1 MDGGTAQ
8 RCVCVCLCVW
18 VGFSQRCSPQARM
31 ASKSKAFW
39 ALERHMKC
47 KARGH
52 SNWAVDCRMARWPF
66 FLRLLRQFSWMFSF
80 IVSLLFLSV
89 CHYGCNAA
97 YQSFFEFCD
106 WHDPDGSISVKPHY
120 QLESPATVTASKFE
134 FSIHSRDCVK
144 FPSQS
149 HF

>member
-1 MDGGTAQ
+1 MCA
-8 RCVCVCLCVW
+8 CLCVW

-39 ALERHMKC
+39 ADSTLDRHMKC
-47 KARGH
+47 RARGH
-52 SNWAVDCRMARWPF
+52 SYWAIEIRMARWPF
-66 FLRLLRQFSWMFSF
+66 PFFASCDVQLDVSF
-80 IVSLLFLSV
+80 MVSLLFPSV
-89 CHYGCNAA
+89 CHYGCNAV
-97 YQSFFEFCD
+97 YQSYFELCD